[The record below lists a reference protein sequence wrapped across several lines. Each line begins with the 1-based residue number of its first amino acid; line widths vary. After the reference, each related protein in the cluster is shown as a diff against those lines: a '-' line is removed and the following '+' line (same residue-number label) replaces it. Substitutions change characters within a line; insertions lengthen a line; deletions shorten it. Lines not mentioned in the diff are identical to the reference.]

1 MRSIVKKLGI
11 VSKTIM
17 VVCFVVAFG
26 MWSIANATSIGITP
40 GSAEGYF
47 QDGSSEPDLGLP
59 LLYKMNV
66 GGGEE
71 GPYSS
76 SYTMAFDNTPTD
88 PMDAVITYVGGSAIG
103 SNHDP
108 LYLIV
113 KDGIHGSYYF
123 NLRNLYDDVYIDG
136 VYKADP
142 FSPPYSW
149 NGTDTICL
157 TGFWPENG
165 AISHVSIVGG
175 GAPVPEPATMLLLAT
190 GLVGLVGFGR
200 KKLFKN

>member
-1 MRSIVKKLGI
+1 MKKL
-11 VSKTIM
+11 KTISKLILL
-17 VVCFVVAFG
+17 VSFVVVFG
-26 MWSIANATSIGITP
+26 MLSSANATSIGIIP
-40 GSAEGYF
+40 SSAEGVF
-47 QDGSSEPDLGLP
+47 QLGSSEPDLGLP

-76 SYTMAFDNTPTD
+76 SYTTAFDNTPTD
-88 PMDAVITYVGGSAIG
+88 PMDAIITYVGGSAIG

-113 KDGIHGSYYF
+113 KDGKYGSYYF

-149 NGTDTICL
+149 NGTDTIYL

-200 KKLFKN
+200 NKLFKN